1 MLQSRSYKLIELIS
15 LFLIFP
21 IVLALHIPLVAKIG
35 FAVFGIGYCV
45 WLSIKFKLIATASL
59 FRLDL
64 KPHLLRMGAIFSVII
79 VSSLL
84 FIYLLHAED
93 LFYIVIKKPLLW
105 LTIMVFYAVFSV
117 FPQELLYRSFF
128 FNRYDGLF
136 KNSNYLLI
144 INIMVFPLAHL
155 FFNNPM
161 VLLVTLIG
169 GVFFTLTYN
178 KSKSV
183 LLTSIEHA
191 IYGNWLFTVGMGEML
206 AFPMPK

>member
-1 MLQSRSYKLIELIS
+1 
-15 LFLIFP
+15 
-21 IVLALHIPLVAKIG
+21 
-35 FAVFGIGYCV
+35 
-45 WLSIKFKLIATASL
+45 
-59 FRLDL
+59 
-64 KPHLLRMGAIFSVII
+64 MGAIFSVII